1 MGPVLRHPGGEVGDV
16 EWWVIIA
23 LLFGGMVLLLLTGL
37 PIAFAFLV
45 VNMVAAYF
53 FLGGIPGL
61 IGTVTGV
68 FTSITTFTLL
78 PVPFFILMGELIFHS
93 NLGLDA
99 VNVLDKWLGR
109 VRGRLSVLAI
119 IMGVI
124 IGALSGSTIATCALL
139 GTILLPQMLEKGYS
153 KNMSLGPLMG
163 VGTVDALIPPNALTV
178 VLASLANIDVGQLLI
193 AGILPGM
200 IMSGLYLLYV
210 LLWCR
215 IRPEEAPVYDVPH
228 TPLKE
233 KVRVT
238 VLYLLPLGFIVFM
251 VIGLIFLGV
260 ATPTEAAATG
270 TLGSF
275 ILALV
280 YRRLNWEV
288 LKKSTYGTVK
298 VTVMIFM
305 IIIVSSTYGEILA
318 FTGAA
323 SGMTNFITNLTI
335 SPMVIMIGMLIVVLI
350 LGCFMETVA
359 IMMITIPIYMPV
371 VNAFGYN
378 TVWFGVV
385 MLIVLETGLITPPF
399 GVTLFVMKGVAPP
412 DITMGDIW
420 KAVTPYVIIDVLCVA
435 LVLAMPF
442 LATAV
447 PRLMGMR

>member
-1 MGPVLRHPGGEVGDV
+1 MQ
-16 EWWVIIA
+16 WWLIIS
-23 LLFGGMVLLLLTGL
+23 LLFGGMVFLLLTNL

-61 IGTVTGV
+61 VGVVTGA

-93 NLGLDA
+93 GLGLNA
-99 VNVLDKWLGR
+99 VNVLDKWLGNL
-109 VRGRLSVLAI
+109 RGRLSLLAI

-193 AGILPGM
+193 AGIVPGL
-200 IMSGLYLLYV
+200 IMSALYFIYII
-210 LLWCR
+210 LWLR
-215 IRPEEAPVYDVPH
+215 FKPEEAPMYVVPR
-228 TPLKE
+228 TPLKD

-238 VLYLLPLGFIVFM
+238 AKYLLPLGFIIFM

-270 TLGSF
+270 TLGAF
-275 ILALV
+275 ILALL
-280 YRRLNWEV
+280 YRRLNLEII
-288 LKKSTYGTVK
+288 KKSVMSTVK

-323 SGMTNFITNLTI
+323 AGMTNFISNLTI
-335 SPMVIMIGMLIVVLI
+335 PPIVILIGMLVVVLI
-350 LGCFMETVA
+350 MGCFMETVA

-371 VNAFGYN
+371 VNAFGFDKI
-378 TVWFGVV
+378 WFGVM
-385 MLIVLETGLITPPF
+385 MLIALETGLITPPF

-412 DITMGDIW
+412 DVTMGDIW
-420 KAVTPYVIIDVLCVA
+420 RAVTPYVIVDILCVA
-435 LVLAMPF
+435 LIMAIPGI
-442 LATAV
+442 ATV
-447 PRLMGMR
+447 VTNLM

>member
-1 MGPVLRHPGGEVGDV
+1 M
-16 EWWVIIA
+16 EWWMVIS
-23 LLFGGMVLLLLTGL
+23 LLFGSMVFLLLTGI

-61 IGTVTGV
+61 IGVVTGT

-93 NLGLDA
+93 GLGLNA

-109 VRGRLSVLAI
+109 VRGRLSILAV

-139 GTILLPQMLEKGYS
+139 GTILLPDMLKRGYS

-178 VLASLANIDVGQLLI
+178 VLASLAKIDVGQLLI

-200 IMSGLYLLYV
+200 IMSFLYFLFV
-210 LLWCR
+210 IVWCH
-215 IRPEEAPVYDVPH
+215 IFPEEAPVYDVPH
-228 TPLKE
+228 IPFKE
-233 KVRVT
+233 KLMAT
-238 VLYLLPLGFIVFM
+238 VQYLLPLGFIIFM
-251 VIGLIFLGV
+251 VIGFIFLGV

-275 ILALV
+275 ILALI

-288 LKKSTYGTVK
+288 FKKSVMGTIK
-298 VTVMIFM
+298 VTTMIFM

-323 SGMTNFITNLTI
+323 AGMTSFITSI
-335 SPMVIMIGMLIVVLI
+335 IIPPIVIIIGMLAVVLI
-350 LGCFMETVA
+350 MGCFMENVA
-359 IMMITIPIYMPV
+359 IMMITIPIFMPV
-371 VNAFGYN
+371 VNTFGYN
-378 TVWFGVV
+378 TIWFGV
-385 MLIVLETGLITPPF
+385 MYLIAIETGLITPPF
-399 GVTLFVMKGVAPP
+399 GVTLFVMKGVAP
-412 DITMGDIW
+412 DNITMGDIW
-420 KAVTPYVIIDVLCVA
+420 KAVTPYVIIDLLCIA

-442 LATAV
+442 LATVV
-447 PRLMGMR
+447 PGLMGMK

>member
-1 MGPVLRHPGGEVGDV
+1 M
-16 EWWVIIA
+16 EWWMIIS
-23 LLFGGMVLLLLTGL
+23 LLFGGMVLLLLTNL

-53 FLGGIPGL
+53 FLGGIAGL
-61 IGTVTGV
+61 FAVVTGA

-93 NLGLDA
+93 GLGLNA

-109 VRGRLSVLAI
+109 LRGRLSILAI
-119 IMGVI
+119 MMGVI

-139 GTILLPQMLEKGYS
+139 GTILLPDMLKKGYS
-153 KNMSLGPLMG
+153 KSMSLGPLMG

-193 AGILPGM
+193 AGIVPGI
-200 IMSGLYLLYV
+200 IMSGLYLVYV
-210 LLWCR
+210 IFWCHVF
-215 IRPEEAPVYDVPH
+215 PEEAPAYDVSSV
-228 TPLKE
+228 PLRE
-233 KVRVT
+233 KVIAT
-238 VLYLLPLGFIVFM
+238 LQYLLPLSLIIFM
-251 VIGLIFLGV
+251 VIGFIFLGV

-275 ILALV
+275 ILALI
-280 YRRLNWEV
+280 YRRLTWDIF
-288 LKKSTYGTVK
+288 KKSAMGTVK

-323 SGMTNFITNLTI
+323 SGMTGFITKLSI
-335 SPMVIMIGMLIVVLI
+335 PPIIILIGMLIVILI

-371 VNAFGYN
+371 INAFGYN
-378 TVWFGVV
+378 TVWFGVL
-385 MLIVLETGLITPPF
+385 MLITLETGLITPPF

-412 DITMGDIW
+412 EITMADIW
-420 KAVTPYVIIDVLCVA
+420 RAVTPYVVVDILCIV
-435 LVLAMPF
+435 LVLMMPS
-442 LATAV
+442 LALFV
-447 PRLMGMR
+447 PGLMGMK

>member
-1 MGPVLRHPGGEVGDV
+1 M
-16 EWWVIIA
+16 EWWLVIS
-23 LLFGGMVLLLLTGL
+23 LLFGGMVFLLLTNL

-53 FLGGIPGL
+53 FLGGIAGL
-61 IGTVTGV
+61 IGVVTGT

-93 NLGLDA
+93 GLGLNA
-99 VNVLDKWLGR
+99 VNVLDKWLGNL
-109 VRGRLSVLAI
+109 RGRLSLLAI

-178 VLASLANIDVGQLLI
+178 VLASLANIDVGQLLM
-193 AGILPGM
+193 AGIPAGM
-200 IMSGLYLLYV
+200 MMSALYFIYIV
-210 LLWCR
+210 LWLR
-215 IRPEEAPVYDVPH
+215 IKPEEAPMYVVPKV
-228 TPLKE
+228 PLQE
-233 KVRVT
+233 KVKVT
-238 VLYLLPLGFIVFM
+238 LRDLIPLGFIIFM
-251 VIGLIFLGV
+251 VIGLIFLGI

-270 TLGSF
+270 TLGAF
-275 ILALV
+275 ILALL
-280 YRRLNWEV
+280 YRRLTWEIM
-288 LKKSTYGTVK
+288 KKSVMSTVK

-323 SGMTNFITNLTI
+323 AGMTSFITNLSIPPT
-335 SPMVIMIGMLIVVLI
+335 VILIGMLVVVLI
-350 LGCFMETVA
+350 MGCFMETVA

-371 VNAFGYN
+371 VNAFGFDKI
-378 TVWFGVV
+378 WFGVM
-385 MLIVLETGLITPPF
+385 MLIALETGLITPPF

-412 DITMGDIW
+412 EITMADIW
-420 KAVTPYVIIDVLCVA
+420 KAVTPYVIIDILCIA
-435 LVLAMPF
+435 LVLTMPI
-442 LATAV
+442 LATV
-447 PRLMGMR
+447 IPSLMGMK

>member
-1 MGPVLRHPGGEVGDV
+1 M
-16 EWWVIIA
+16 EWYTA
-23 LLFGGMVLLLLTGL
+23 LLILFGGMVLLILTNL

-53 FLGGIPGL
+53 FLGGMPGL
-61 IGTVTGV
+61 VGVVTGT

-93 NLGLDA
+93 GLGLNA
-99 VNVLDKWLGR
+99 VNVLDKWLGK
-109 VRGRLSVLAI
+109 VRGRLSILAI
-119 IMGVI
+119 VMGVI

-139 GTILLPQMLEKGYS
+139 GTILLPDMLKRGYS

-193 AGILPGM
+193 AGIVPGI
-200 IMSGLYLLYV
+200 IMSVLYLAYV
-210 LLWCR
+210 IIRCR
-215 IRPEEAPVYDVPH
+215 LKPEEAPLYDVP
-228 TPLKE
+228 PIALKE
-233 KVRVT
+233 KIADT
-238 VLYLLPLGFIVFM
+238 VKYLLPLSLIIFM
-251 VIGLIFLGV
+251 VIGFIFLGI

-280 YRRLNWEV
+280 YRRLTLETI
-288 LKKSTYGTVK
+288 KKSVYGTVK

-323 SGMTNFITNLTI
+323 SGMTAFITQLTV
-335 SPMVIMIGMLIVVLI
+335 SPMVILVGMLIVILI
-350 LGCFMETVA
+350 MGCFMETVA

-371 VNAFGYN
+371 VNSLGYN
-378 TVWFGVV
+378 TVWFGVL
-385 MLIVLETGLITPPF
+385 MLIALETGLITPPF

-412 DITMGDIW
+412 EVTMTDIW
-420 KAVTPYVIIDVLCVA
+420 RAVTPYVVIDILCIA
-435 LVLAMPF
+435 LVLIMPF
-442 LATAV
+442 LATVV
-447 PRLMGMR
+447 PGLMGMK

>member
-1 MGPVLRHPGGEVGDV
+1 M
-16 EWWVIIA
+16 EWWLVIS
-23 LLFGGMVLLLLTGL
+23 LLFGGMVFLLLTNL
-37 PIAFAFLV
+37 PIAFSFLV

-61 IGTVTGV
+61 IGTVTGA

-93 NLGLDA
+93 GLGLNA
-99 VNVLDKWLGR
+99 VNVLDKWLGNL
-109 VRGRLSVLAI
+109 RGRLSILAI

-178 VLASLANIDVGQLLI
+178 VFASLANIDVGQLLI
-193 AGILPGM
+193 AGIVPGI
-200 IMSGLYLLYV
+200 IMSGLYLAYV
-210 LLWCR
+210 ILWCH
-215 IRPEEAPVYDVPH
+215 IFPGEAPMYDVPH
-228 TPLKE
+228 VPLKE
-233 KVRVT
+233 KVMAT
-238 VLYLLPLGFIVFM
+238 LQYLLPLGLIIFM
-251 VIGLIFLGV
+251 VIGFIFLGV

-275 ILALV
+275 ILAVV
-280 YRRLNWEV
+280 YRRLNWDV
-288 LKKSTYGTVK
+288 MKKSVMGTVK

-323 SGMTNFITNLTI
+323 AGMTSFISKLAVPPI
-335 SPMVIMIGMLIVVLI
+335 VIIIGMLIVVLI

-378 TVWFGVV
+378 TIWFGIM
-385 MLIVLETGLITPPF
+385 MLIALETGLITPPF

-412 DITMGDIW
+412 EVKMSDIW
-420 KAVTPYVIIDVLCVA
+420 KAVTPYVLVDILCIA
-435 LVLAMPF
+435 LVMAMPSI
-442 LATAV
+442 ATIV
-447 PRLMGMR
+447 PSLMGMR

>member
-1 MGPVLRHPGGEVGDV
+1 M
-16 EWWVIIA
+16 EWWLIIS
-23 LLFGGMVLLLLTGL
+23 LLFGGMVFLLLTNL

-61 IGTVTGV
+61 VGVVTGA

-93 NLGLDA
+93 GLGLNA
-99 VNVLDKWLGR
+99 VNVLDKWLGNL
-109 VRGRLSVLAI
+109 RGRLSLLAI

-193 AGILPGM
+193 AGIVPGL
-200 IMSGLYLLYV
+200 IMSALYFIYV
-210 LLWCR
+210 ILWLR
-215 IRPEEAPVYDVPH
+215 FKPEEAPMYVVPR
-228 TPLKE
+228 TPLKD

-238 VLYLLPLGFIVFM
+238 AKYLLPLGFIIFM

-270 TLGSF
+270 TLGAF
-275 ILALV
+275 ILALL
-280 YRRLNWEV
+280 YGRLNLEII
-288 LKKSTYGTVK
+288 KKSVMSTVK

-323 SGMTNFITNLTI
+323 AGMTNFISNLTI
-335 SPMVIMIGMLIVVLI
+335 QPIVILIGMLVVVLI
-350 LGCFMETVA
+350 MGCFMETVA

-371 VNAFGYN
+371 VNAFGFDKI
-378 TVWFGVV
+378 WFGVM
-385 MLIVLETGLITPPF
+385 MLIALETGLITPPF

-420 KAVTPYVIIDVLCVA
+420 RAVTPYVIIDILCIA
-435 LVLAMPF
+435 LIMAMPGI
-442 LATAV
+442 ATV
-447 PRLMGMR
+447 VTNLM

>member
-1 MGPVLRHPGGEVGDV
+1 
-16 EWWVIIA
+16 
-23 LLFGGMVLLLLTGL
+23 MVLLLLTGI
-37 PIAFAFLV
+37 PIAFAFLI

-53 FLGGIPGL
+53 FLGGMAGL

-93 NLGLDA
+93 GLGLDA
-99 VNVLDKWLGR
+99 LNVLDKWLGKL
-109 VRGRLSVLAI
+109 RGRLSILAI
-119 IMGVI
+119 MMGVI

-139 GTILLPQMLEKGYS
+139 GTILLPNMLKRGYS
-153 KNMSLGPLMG
+153 KSMSLGPIMG

-193 AGILPGM
+193 AGIVPGL
-200 IMSGLYLLYV
+200 IMSFLYFIFV
-210 LLWCR
+210 VLWCHLF
-215 IRPEEAPVYDVPH
+215 PEEAPLYDVPH
-228 TPLKE
+228 IPLKE
-233 KVRVT
+233 KVIAT
-238 VLYLLPLGFIVFM
+238 VQYLFPLGLIVFM
-251 VIGLIFLGV
+251 VIGFIFLGV

-275 ILALV
+275 ILAV
-280 YRRLNWEV
+280 IYGRLKWEI
-288 LKKSTYGTVK
+288 LKKSVMGTVK
-298 VTVMIFM
+298 VTAMIFM

-323 SGMTNFITNLTI
+323 AGMTNFITHL
-335 SPMVIMIGMLIVVLI
+335 SVPPIMILIAMLTVI
-350 LGCFMETVA
+350 LMLGFFMETVA

-378 TVWFGVV
+378 PIWFGVL
-385 MLIVLETGLITPPF
+385 MLIALETGLITPPF

-412 DITMGDIW
+412 DITMADIW
-420 KAVTPYVIIDVLCVA
+420 KAVTPYVLIDILCIA

-447 PRLMGMR
+447 PSLMGMK

>member
-1 MGPVLRHPGGEVGDV
+1 M
-16 EWWVIIA
+16 EWWLVIS
-23 LLFGGMVLLLLTGL
+23 LLFGGMVFLLLTNL
-37 PIAFAFLV
+37 PIAFSFLV

-61 IGTVTGV
+61 IGTVTGA

-93 NLGLDA
+93 GLGLNA
-99 VNVLDKWLGR
+99 VNVLDKWLGNL
-109 VRGRLSVLAI
+109 RGRLSILAI

-178 VLASLANIDVGQLLI
+178 VFASLANIDVGQLLI
-193 AGILPGM
+193 AGIVPGI
-200 IMSGLYLLYV
+200 IMSGLYLAYV
-210 LLWCR
+210 ILWCH
-215 IRPEEAPVYDVPH
+215 IFPGEAPMYDVPH
-228 TPLKE
+228 VPLKE
-233 KVRVT
+233 KVMAT
-238 VLYLLPLGFIVFM
+238 LQYLLPLGLIIFM
-251 VIGLIFLGV
+251 VIGFIFLGV

-275 ILALV
+275 ILAVV
-280 YRRLNWEV
+280 YRRLNWDV
-288 LKKSTYGTVK
+288 MKKSVMGTVK

-323 SGMTNFITNLTI
+323 AGMTSFISKLAVAPI
-335 SPMVIMIGMLIVVLI
+335 VIIIGMLIVVLI

-378 TVWFGVV
+378 TIWFGIM
-385 MLIVLETGLITPPF
+385 MLIALETGLITPPF

-412 DITMGDIW
+412 EVKMSDIW
-420 KAVTPYVIIDVLCVA
+420 KAVTPYVLVDILCIA
-435 LVLAMPF
+435 LVMAMPSI
-442 LATAV
+442 ATIV
-447 PRLMGMR
+447 PSLMGMR

>member
-1 MGPVLRHPGGEVGDV
+1 M
-16 EWWVIIA
+16 
-23 LLFGGMVLLLLTGL
+23 LLILTGL

-53 FLGGIPGL
+53 FLGGMPGL
-61 IGTVTGV
+61 VGVVTGT

-93 NLGLDA
+93 GLGLKA
-99 VNVLDKWLGR
+99 VNVLDKWLGK
-109 VRGRLSVLAI
+109 VRGRLSILAI
-119 IMGVI
+119 VMGVI

-139 GTILLPQMLEKGYS
+139 GTILLPDMLKRGYS

-200 IMSGLYLLYV
+200 IMSVLYLAYV
-210 LLWCR
+210 IIRCR
-215 IRPEEAPVYDVPH
+215 LKPEEAPLYDVPPI
-228 TPLKE
+228 PLKE
-233 KVRVT
+233 KVMDT
-238 VLYLLPLGFIVFM
+238 VKYLLPLSLIIFM
-251 VIGLIFLGV
+251 VIGFIFLGV

-280 YRRLNWEV
+280 YRRLTLETF
-288 LKKSTYGTVK
+288 KKSVYGTVK

-323 SGMTNFITNLTI
+323 SGMTTFITHLTI
-335 SPMVIMIGMLIVVLI
+335 PPLVILIGMLTVI
-350 LGCFMETVA
+350 LVMGCFMETVA
-359 IMMITIPIYMPV
+359 IMMITMPIYMPV
-371 VNAFGYN
+371 INSFGYN
-378 TVWFGVV
+378 PIWFGVL
-385 MLIVLETGLITPPF
+385 MLIALETGLITPPF

-412 DITMGDIW
+412 EVTMADIW
-420 KAVTPYVIIDVLCVA
+420 RAVTPYVLIDIGCLA
-435 LVLAMPF
+435 LVLLLPF
-442 LATAV
+442 LATFV
-447 PRLMGMR
+447 PGLMGMK